1 LSIRDGWWIEGFN
14 GKNGWGFGKEET
26 ENRDVSDAEGL
37 YQILEREVIPIYYRM
52 DDDGVPHDWVKVMKE
67 AIKSTAAPFSTRRMA
82 KEYASKFY
90 KGALQSAYES
100 DK

>member
-1 LSIRDGWWIEGFN
+1 
-14 GKNGWGFGKEET
+14 
-26 ENRDVSDAEGL
+26 
-37 YQILEREVIPIYYRM
+37 
-52 DDDGVPHDWVKVMKE
+52 MKE

-90 KGALQSAYES
+90 KDALQSAYES